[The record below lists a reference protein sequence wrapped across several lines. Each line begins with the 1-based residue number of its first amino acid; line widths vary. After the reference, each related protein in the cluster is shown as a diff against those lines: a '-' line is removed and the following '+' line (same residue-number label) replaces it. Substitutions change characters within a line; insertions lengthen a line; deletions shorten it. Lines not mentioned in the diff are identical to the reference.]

1 VIKSWDTTTDN
12 WQRGIA
18 WATFLYYRRLNV
30 TEIAHGTVALV
41 RRLSVGFL
49 ATASRRGT
57 GRLVYWWRRESSRKS
72 ITSPPTNGASSSSS
86 CPLSPYVRRSY
97 VRSWD
102 GFENRSRTH
111 QRRHR
116 QRDPSRQRAAGGNG
130 DGRRGRSARDHGSDT
145 QLRVCCDEFIMLR
158 DTHSSLSCSVRHCR
172 PDASRHCTRLNLHR
186 QWTNPQSPKLTLSL
200 SLSLLIYSCA
210 HNYQWPL

>member
-1 VIKSWDTTTDN
+1 MIKSWDTTTDN

-18 WATFLYYRRLNV
+18 WATFLYYRCLNV

-116 QRDPSRQRAAGGNG
+116 QRDTQQAAGG
-130 DGRRGRSARDHGSDT
+130 GRQWRREKGSVGAWPRVRHTAAR
-145 QLRVCCDEFIMLR
+145 MLR
-158 DTHSSLSCSVRHCR
+158 RVHH
-172 PDASRHCTRLNLHR
+172 ASRY
-186 QWTNPQSPKLTLSL
+186 TLVAFLFRSTL
-200 SLSLLIYSCA
+200 
-210 HNYQWPL
+210 